1 MLSFRPVLLRGGSS
15 LSLFAALSL
24 LACASP
30 PEDDDD
36 DGAFQG
42 GSGATSGSGNSAAG
56 NVGGTTGAGGGNTG
70 SATSSATGSSGNST
84 TSGSGAASG
93 SDSSASGNT
102 SSSNTGG
109 IVYDGGTRPLTEE
122 EAEELYGDACA
133 GWASEGEAIPSVL
146 QLVVDVSASM
156 GLQAPGTNQTKW
168 EVTRSALLDAI
179 VGNGPGT
186 GLPGSVAV
194 GMLLYPNTPDDTP
207 SSPGEK
213 DINLCVNTDAM
224 IPIAPLG
231 TADDPHR
238 ALIRDT
244 LNDVQLRYGTPTHDA
259 YSYAAN
265 FGLLPAEAPGERF
278 MVLITDGAPTVSK
291 GCQNEQ
297 PNWADVDP
305 WPIVDSVDAA
315 YQLGI
320 RTFFI
325 GAPGSDD
332 SSLSLMRDNR
342 IWMSL
347 AAFVGDTA
355 FDGCQLEGPAF
366 CHMDMTQATNFSTA
380 LRNGLGAIAGQVS
393 PCTYTFAE
401 PPAGRTIDEDEIN
414 IVIEYE
420 DERTLVVRDDVGDC
434 SDGWRLTDNNEILLC
449 PTTCNTVQLD
459 PNITVRVTFG
469 CESYTGPI
477 G

>member
-1 MLSFRPVLLRGGSS
+1 MLSFRPVVPRGGSC
-15 LSLFAALSL
+15 LSLFAALNL
-24 LACASP
+24 LACSSP
-30 PEDDDD
+30 PKDDD
-36 DGAFQG
+36 DGAVQG
-42 GSGATSGSGNSAAG
+42 GSGASSGSGATGS
-56 NVGGTTGAGGGNTG
+56 TGAGGN
-70 SATSSATGSSGNST
+70 GSSTSDSGNGT
-84 TSGSGAASG
+84 TTGSGAASG
-93 SDSSASGNT
+93 NGST
-102 SSSNTGG
+102 SSGISLSGTTGG
-109 IVYDGGTRPLTEE
+109 VVYDGGTRPLSEE
-122 EAEELYGDACA
+122 EADELYGDACA

-156 GLQAPGTNQTKW
+156 GLRAPGTNQTKW
-168 EVTRSALLDAI
+168 EVTRAALLDAI
-179 VGNGPGT
+179 VGDGPGT

-194 GMLLYPNTPDDTP
+194 GMLLYPNTPEDTP

-213 DINLCVNTDAM
+213 DINLCVNTEAM
-224 IPIAPLG
+224 IPIEPLG
-231 TADDPHR
+231 SSDDPHR
-238 ALIRDT
+238 ALIRET

-265 FGLLPAEAPGERF
+265 FGLLPSDAPGERF

-315 YQLGI
+315 YKLGI

-380 LRNGLGAIAGQVS
+380 LRDGLGAIAGQVS

-401 PPAGRTIDEDEIN
+401 PPAGRTIDENEIN
-414 IVIEYE
+414 VVIEYD
-420 DERTLVVRDDVGDC
+420 DERTLVIRDDEGDC
-434 SDGWRLTDNNEILLC
+434 TDGWRLTEDDEILLC